1 MTDIFDKVI
10 AYRAYAVREGF
21 SKNHLSSVIR
31 HRTII
36 KKKRKEENKKE
47 EMKKEKPLHSIP
59 LKPPNGAFEAS
70 KRVV

>member
-1 MTDIFDKVI
+1 LIKVI

-31 HRTII
+31 HRRII

-47 EMKKEKPLHSIP
+47 EMKKEMKKEKPLHSIP

-70 KRVV
+70 KRDV